1 MNVADVEP
9 VKGYAVRL
17 GGLSGCYTSLAVLL
31 SFCELYNNGD
41 TEKLLASQ
49 AKCLL
54 NRLFFLEFNVANAL
68 AAATDAIL
76 DNLSFLDRT
85 DLGEEG
91 LELLGVLWRGGDL
104 SRAARPLRYE
114 SPRSRRGERRSPR
127 SLSRRRGRS
136 SSLRER
142 SEGRG
147 WLMRVVVKEES
158 KFTVENKGSRG
169 TCLAESFD
177 FACSDVKSARQGS
190 VCFGNNGRKSVD
202 MLADAF
208 GAARLSGMLRPA
220 QMSVFAPPLCA
231 NMPGR
236 TLPTIPQADV
246 ASHNTAKSCYVTVGT
261 KVYDITPFLEDHPG
275 GGDLIVEYG
284 GKDVKDIM
292 DDTASHFHS
301 ESAWEILDDYLVGF
315 VATEA
320 VMKSV
325 TNSTHPVDIVPLPPS
340 ESGAEQLRKDG
351 VNQPLYETTGMSCEE
366 DLSKETDATSDYRTH
381 KFLDLNKP
389 LLMQVWRGGFT
400 KEFYLEQV
408 HRPRH
413 YKGGESAPLF
423 GNFLEPLSKTPWWVV
438 PTAWVP
444 PVAYGT
450 YLSSQGLSTVGLAS
464 YWITG
469 LCIWT
474 LVEYVLH
481 RFLFHLDQY
490 LPDNRVGITLHFLL
504 HGIHHYLPMDR
515 LRLVMPP
522 TLFLVLATPFW
533 YLAHTVF
540 FYDWNAAT
548 AVFCG
553 GIFGYICY
561 DLTHYFLHHKTL
573 PAYWRELKKYHLA
586 HHFADYENGFGVTSR
601 FWDWVFKTELPMTPP
616 KVIKT
621 SQCGH
626 TRLTLHTLH
635 LLHHILKVVLV
646 DAAAAQ
652 SGRVQLATPQW
663 WGGLVGIRQPICTA
677 GALRNVR
684 NEHINEEQSS
694 AYYTHAAGVGPIFG
708 VCLCRLEYN
717 LADTGNAWCARVQ
730 HSGLAV
736 GGPGNGAGGQAVAV
750 ASIEGRS
757 EQQRV

>member
-1 MNVADVEP
+1 
-9 VKGYAVRL
+9 
-17 GGLSGCYTSLAVLL
+17 
-31 SFCELYNNGD
+31 
-41 TEKLLASQ
+41 
-49 AKCLL
+49 
-54 NRLFFLEFNVANAL
+54 
-68 AAATDAIL
+68 
-76 DNLSFLDRT
+76 
-85 DLGEEG
+85 
-91 LELLGVLWRGGDL
+91 
-104 SRAARPLRYE
+104 
-114 SPRSRRGERRSPR
+114 
-127 SLSRRRGRS
+127 
-136 SSLRER
+136 
-142 SEGRG
+142 
-147 WLMRVVVKEES
+147 
-158 KFTVENKGSRG
+158 
-169 TCLAESFD
+169 
-177 FACSDVKSARQGS
+177 
-190 VCFGNNGRKSVD
+190 
-202 MLADAF
+202 
-208 GAARLSGMLRPA
+208 
-220 QMSVFAPPLCA
+220 
-231 NMPGR
+231 MPGR

-292 DDTASHFHS
+292 DDAASHFHS

-315 VATEA
+315 VATES

-325 TNSTHPVDIVPLPPS
+325 TNSTHPADIVPLPPS
-340 ESGAEQLRKDG
+340 ESGAEQLRNDG

-400 KEFYLEQV
+400 KDFYLEQV

-438 PTAWVP
+438 PTVWMP

-450 YLSSQGLSTVGLAS
+450 FVSGQGLSTVGLAS

-586 HHFADYENGFGVTSR
+586 HHFADYENGFGVT
-601 FWDWVFKTELPMTPP
+601 
-616 KVIKT
+616 
-621 SQCGH
+621 
-626 TRLTLHTLH
+626 
-635 LLHHILKVVLV
+635 
-646 DAAAAQ
+646 
-652 SGRVQLATPQW
+652 
-663 WGGLVGIRQPICTA
+663 
-677 GALRNVR
+677 
-684 NEHINEEQSS
+684 
-694 AYYTHAAGVGPIFG
+694 
-708 VCLCRLEYN
+708 
-717 LADTGNAWCARVQ
+717 
-730 HSGLAV
+730 
-736 GGPGNGAGGQAVAV
+736 
-750 ASIEGRS
+750 
-757 EQQRV
+757 